1 MLITSW
7 YYDERDQMFK
17 KTSLEELKRME
28 YENKEEFLY
37 IKDRLYRKQ
46 NKNIPMVLVRKG
58 LNQGFRRKGIGT
70 GNYSVKSRRE
80 RESLTHQGNK
90 EALSTMD
97 ELLIRFND
105 EEVTLFIK
113 SIEMEKNFWL

>member
-46 NKNIPMVLVRKG
+46 NKKYSY
-58 LNQGFRRKGIGT
+58 GI
-70 GNYSVKSRRE
+70 S
-80 RESLTHQGNK
+80 
-90 EALSTMD
+90 
-97 ELLIRFND
+97 
-105 EEVTLFIK
+105 
-113 SIEMEKNFWL
+113 

>member
-37 IKDRLYRKQ
+37 IK
-46 NKNIPMVLVRKG
+46 
-58 LNQGFRRKGIGT
+58 IGYT
-70 GNYSVKSRRE
+70 ESR
-80 RESLTHQGNK
+80 
-90 EALSTMD
+90 
-97 ELLIRFND
+97 
-105 EEVTLFIK
+105 IK
-113 SIEMEKNFWL
+113 IFLWY

>member
-46 NKNIPMVLVRKG
+46 NKNIPMVWLQKDETDG
-58 LNQGFRRKGIGT
+58 M
-70 GNYSVKSRRE
+70 E
-80 RESLTHQGNK
+80 R
-90 EALSTMD
+90 
-97 ELLIRFND
+97 IR
-105 EEVTLFIK
+105 
-113 SIEMEKNFWL
+113 